1 MPGIKAGKIRQIAL
15 AVGDLGQAVEFYQ
28 STLGLK
34 LLFRA
39 EPKMAFF
46 DCDGVR
52 LMLSEA
58 ETVEPGGP
66 ILYFSVI
73 GIEDAYQKLGEAG
86 ADLIRKPLLTHE
98 TERSELWLA
107 FFKDP
112 DGHTLGL
119 MEERAG
125 RRRG

>member
-1 MPGIKAGKIRQIAL
+1 MPGIKAGPIKQIAL
-15 AVGDLGQAVEFYQ
+15 AVGDIGKAAEFYQ
-28 STLGLK
+28 KTLGLK

-46 DCDGVR
+46 DCFGVR

-66 ILYFSVI
+66 ILYFSAA
-73 GIEDAYQKLGEAG
+73 GIEEAYKNLENAG
-86 ADLIRKPLLTHE
+86 AEVIRKPLLTHK
-98 TERSELWLA
+98 TEQSELWLA

-119 MEERAG
+119 MEEKAV
-125 RRRG
+125 